1 MKNNQLEAYSLL
13 HRFILININRVKYLL
28 VIEDSTIIIK
38 LMNNVK
44 IASNGKLNH
53 LIERI
58 KHESLHI
65 EYIKFFHVV

>member
-1 MKNNQLEAYSLL
+1 MEDNQLEPYALL
-13 HRFILININRVKYLL
+13 HRLRSLNLYRFKSLL
-28 VIEDSTIIIK
+28 VIEDSAIIIK

-65 EYIKFFHVV
+65 EDIKFFHVV